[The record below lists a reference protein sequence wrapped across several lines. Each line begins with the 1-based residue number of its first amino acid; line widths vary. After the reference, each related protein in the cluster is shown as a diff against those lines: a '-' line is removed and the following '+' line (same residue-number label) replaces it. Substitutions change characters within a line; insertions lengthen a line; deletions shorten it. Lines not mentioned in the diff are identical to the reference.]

1 MFTDAGHR
9 TLHTQSEYMR
19 RPLFYNNRT
28 PQVYKHADEDYATN
42 ERISQFH
49 IDNHFCITNEVLFA
63 EWAYEECVGVAGSDD
78 YNIPQ

>member
-9 TLHTQSEYMR
+9 TLHTQSGYHE
-19 RPLFYNNRT
+19 LFYNNRT

-49 IDNHFCITNEVLFA
+49 FCITNEVLFA
-63 EWAYEECVGVAGSDD
+63 EWAYEECVGVAGSDH